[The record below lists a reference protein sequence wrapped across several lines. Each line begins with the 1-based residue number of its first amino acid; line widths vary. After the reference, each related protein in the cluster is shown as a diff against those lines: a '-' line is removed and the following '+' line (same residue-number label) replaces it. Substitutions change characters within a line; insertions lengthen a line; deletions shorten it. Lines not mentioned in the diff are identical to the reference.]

1 MKMKKFFALLLC
13 LLCLMSIAAP
23 VYATDAEVLASGLT
37 VYPENETFLRRN
49 RTSARSTGENNSW
62 ATFDINTAKN
72 AANIRLHSGDF
83 TYNFTV
89 SGYAER
95 VGNGYI
101 GCYKGVF
108 IPDAADT
115 DYASL
120 VLPGNAGVLVAV
132 NATFCGDSTFFT
144 LVIGE
149 ISETTEPIVKAYGV
163 YDSAID
169 SVERA
174 YSSAIIA
181 AQESERTTNVAAA
194 SVASTRAVAA
204 EVTFQKSVDFT
215 VGGLKLGEM
224 SLFFANEQKNQLP
237 ADYFVKLNTNTT
249 NAVSYARDYFDISDS
264 DVVVAQPTYF
274 YAKILSSY
282 DKLYVRS
289 GDWSP
294 ATGSSTVTFT
304 IPYYI
309 PNTGLAGTV
318 DVPVTTSSVTATP
331 KTPATIGYRA
341 VEWAARSTYGFSG
354 TNGTYLSQ
362 SGMAFNAYYTHASS
376 ATENYNATITAT
388 GKIEYLIISEDSTFL
403 TQHTYTLTLSQKT
416 VSDVV
421 VLLPD

>member
-1 MKMKKFFALLLC
+1 
-13 LLCLMSIAAP
+13 MSIAAP
-23 VYATDAEVLASGLT
+23 VYAAGATTNAPTSGAT
-37 VYPENETFLRRN
+37 VYSENKTFLRRN
-49 RTSARSTGENNSW
+49 RVSTRSVGENDSW
-62 ATFDINTAKN
+62 ATFDINAAKTA
-72 AANIRLHSGDF
+72 ASIQLHSSNY

-95 VGNGYI
+95 VGNGHI
-101 GCYKGVF
+101 GFYKGAF
-108 IPDAADT
+108 IPNVADT
-115 DYASL
+115 TYAPL
-120 VLPGNAGVLVAV
+120 ILPGNAGVLVAV

-181 AQESERTTNVAAA
+181 AQESANVANVAVASAA
-194 SVASTRAVAA
+194 SARAVAA

-237 ADYFVKLNTNTT
+237 ADYFVKLNTNTS
-249 NAVSYARDYFDISDS
+249 NAVTYARDYFDISDS

-282 DKLYVRS
+282 DKLYMRS

-294 ATGSSTVTFT
+294 TTGSSTVTFT

-341 VEWAARSTYGFSG
+341 VEWVARSTYGFSG

-362 SGMAFNAYYTHASS
+362 SGMAFDAYYTHASS
-376 ATENYNATITAT
+376 ATANYNATITAT
-388 GKIEYLIISEDSTFL
+388 GNMEYLIIAEDSTYL
-403 TQHTYTLTLSQKT
+403 TQHTYTLTLSQKSVLDT
-416 VSDVV
+416 V